1 MKLSVIKS
9 VKYSLRARADKTS
22 PGQKRGPAESR
33 DRISPR
39 TAAAKREE
47 INDGG
52 LGPFVL
58 FHGKSWFEDFLFF
71 LFLVGVVSQNACEK
85 MTTS

>member
-1 MKLSVIKS
+1 M
-9 VKYSLRARADKTS
+9 
-22 PGQKRGPAESR
+22 
-33 DRISPR
+33 
-39 TAAAKREE
+39 KREE

-58 FHGKSWFEDFLFF
+58 FHGKSWFEDFFF
-71 LFLVGVVSQNACEK
+71 FILVGVASQNACEK